1 MKTYTIDEA
10 THHIYTVSI
19 EHHNDFR
26 GEINGRAVECIFRH
40 WLKGAGYSEA
50 YSIAVNGHYAPE
62 DCYTDSEICYTLR
75 NLLGDG
81 ANYDNL

>member
-1 MKTYTIDEA
+1 MKTFTIDEA
-10 THHIYTVSI
+10 IHHIYTVAI

-26 GEINGRAVECIFRH
+26 GEINGRAVECIYRH
-40 WLKGAGYSEA
+40 WKGSEW
-50 YSIAVNGHYAPE
+50 YDIAVNGHYAPA
-62 DCYTDSEICYTLR
+62 DCYTDSEIRYTLR